1 MSDLKKEN
9 AGPVK
14 TCPGCQQKVDRDEMM
29 ACDDCNKL
37 ICADCV
43 VQKDGEVLCKT
54 CAKADRK
61 NASCQHPSDKV
72 EWSGQWLRQ
81 GVGRPD
87 AMKGVCKACGATV
100 LTVWGDPHAKIP
112 SQNPYHRNNGL
123 DRGVAKY
130 GGSK

>member
-1 MSDLKKEN
+1 VSIENMQVPAEGPRPICQKVKKGLGMVAHLEYDHNKSRKEIQQILKDYPHVKREN

-43 VQKDGEVLCKT
+43 VQKDGDVLCKT

-61 NASCQHPSDKV
+61 NAAYHTK
-72 EWSGQWLRQ
+72 ENGT
-81 GVGRPD
+81 
-87 AMKGVCKACGATV
+87 AKGA
-100 LTVWGDPHAKIP
+100 
-112 SQNPYHRNNGL
+112 
-123 DRGVAKY
+123 AKY